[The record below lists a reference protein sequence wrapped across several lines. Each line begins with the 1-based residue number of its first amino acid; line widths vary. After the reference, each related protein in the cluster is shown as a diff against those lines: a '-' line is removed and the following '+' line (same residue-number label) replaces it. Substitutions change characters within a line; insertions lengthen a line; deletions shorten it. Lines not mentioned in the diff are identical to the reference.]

1 MENEM
6 KESGVSLGE
15 IWRALRKKLW
25 LVLCASLVVAISALL
40 VFRFIINPLK
50 AAYQL
55 EFTLTYP
62 GSETMKYPDGTPF
75 YFQDMISLP
84 ALGKAKAS
92 DERFAGIDI
101 TKMFE
106 EDDITLAEDE
116 GKYTLTVEQSYFKQH
131 TLATDFLRAVANVP
145 VEFAKEKAGA
155 IDYTLDK
162 DVFDG
167 ADFEDKI
174 KLLLVQ
180 KESIL
185 KLYDEWIASYRD
197 TYNVSG
203 RTLMSHRAEAV
214 SVFSD
219 TVRLE
224 LLEELNKYGYTTND
238 PDRLEEKRARLEKE
252 KAQNEARIAEIER
265 KIGKLPSTGAAYF
278 SSEDPD
284 SSASST
290 GAVKADSES
299 LEQIRASLVK
309 RNWEIDNQ
317 LSGLNAENIEA
328 FEKRIQSEYDK
339 LCNSAN
345 TVGKVAAALY
355 AQEAGAGFETTR
367 ANIIGGTNLV
377 IVGIGVFILT
387 FIVLGAI
394 VCAVE
399 LPRERKAAAQKTE
412 E

>member
-1 MENEM
+1 MEKEM

-15 IWRALRKKLW
+15 IWRAGRKKLW

-40 VFRFIINPLK
+40 VFRYIINPSN

-75 YFQDMISLP
+75 YFQDIISLP
-84 ALGKAKAS
+84 ALERAKAS
-92 DERFAGIDI
+92 DERFAGINI

-116 GKYTLTVEQSYFKQH
+116 GKYTLTVVQSYFKQH

-145 VEFAKEKAGA
+145 VEVAKEKAGA
-155 IDYTLDK
+155 IDYMLDK
-162 DVFDG
+162 DVFEG
-167 ADFEDKI
+167 ADFEDRI
-174 KLLLVQ
+174 KLLVEQ

-185 KLYDEWIASYRD
+185 TLYDEWIASYRD

-214 SVFSD
+214 SVFGD
-219 TVRLE
+219 AVRTE
-224 LLEELNKYGYTTND
+224 LLEELRKNGYTAND
-238 PDRLEEKRARLEKE
+238 PDRLEEKRAQLAKE
-252 KAQNEARIAEIER
+252 KAENEARIAEIE
-265 KIGKLPSTGAAYF
+265 KIIGKSSSVGTAYA
-278 SSEDPD
+278 SQSD
-284 SSASST
+284 SSTSST
-290 GAVKADSES
+290 DAVKGEGTES
-299 LEQIRASLVK
+299 LEKFRASLIQ
-309 RNWEIDNQ
+309 RNWEIDSQ
-317 LSGLNAENIEA
+317 LDGLKKENIEA
-328 FEKRIQSEYDK
+328 FEKRIWDEYDK
-339 LCNSAN
+339 LSKSAE

-367 ANIIGGTNLV
+367 ANVVGGTNLA
-377 IVGIGVFILT
+377 IVGIGVFILS
-387 FIVLGAI
+387 FVVLGAI

-399 LPRERKAAAQKTE
+399 LRGERKTAQKSDE

>member
-1 MENEM
+1 MEKEV

-25 LVLCASLVVAISALL
+25 LILCASLVVAISALL
-40 VFRFIINPLK
+40 VFRFIINPVK

-84 ALGKAKAS
+84 ALEKAKAS

-145 VEFAKEKAGA
+145 VEVAKEKAGA
-155 IDYTLDK
+155 VNYMLDK
-162 DVFDG
+162 DVFEG
-167 ADFEDKI
+167 AEFEDRI
-174 KLLLVQ
+174 KLLFEQ

-185 KLYDEWIASYRD
+185 KLYDAWIASYNG

-219 TVRLE
+219 SVRNE
-224 LLEELNKYGYTTND
+224 LLEELRKNGYTTND
-238 PDRLEEKRARLEKE
+238 PDLLEERRVRLEKE
-252 KAQNEARIAEIER
+252 KAQNEARIAEIEG

-278 SSEDPD
+278 SSEDSD
-284 SSASST
+284 ASISST
-290 GAVKADSES
+290 KTESTES
-299 LEQIRASLVK
+299 LEQMRASLIK

-317 LSGLNAENIEA
+317 LNGLKKENIED
-328 FEKRIQSEYDK
+328 FEKRIQSEYEK
-339 LCNSAN
+339 LRNSAE
-345 TVGKVAAALY
+345 TAGKVAAALY

-367 ANIIGGTNLV
+367 ATTIGGTSLT

-399 LPRERKAAAQKTE
+399 LPRGKRAAAQKTE